1 MTKLLEN
8 KALKQMF
15 IYILE
20 KASNEHIPIDR
31 YYIMSFLKLKKSTY
45 YDLKKNIIEELGEGN
60 WIYNY
65 VYNRVK
71 GYL

>member
-20 KASNEHIPIDR
+20 KASNEHISIDR